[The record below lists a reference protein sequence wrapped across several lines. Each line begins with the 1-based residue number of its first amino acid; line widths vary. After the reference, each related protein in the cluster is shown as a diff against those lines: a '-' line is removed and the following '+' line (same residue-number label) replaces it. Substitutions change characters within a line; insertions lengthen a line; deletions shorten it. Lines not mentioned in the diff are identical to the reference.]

1 MRNEALRQFLMVR
14 RARITPERAGLPSP
28 RGPRR
33 VTGLRRDEVASL
45 AGISAGYYKR
55 VERGVVTGVSAS
67 VLANLAQALQLNDAE
82 SDYLADLLRAGPTSS
97 HPAHPLPPARS
108 VRPFVLQLL
117 AATNLPCCV
126 LDDRLDVLAAN
137 DLARALY
144 LPLYESP
151 ARPVNQARFTFCDAA
166 SHDYWGDWDAMADLV
181 VSLLRASSGR
191 GPVDP
196 GLACLITELRT
207 GCADFRS
214 RWAAFDVASDTYGV
228 REINHPLVGRLTLE
242 THSIPLP
249 EDPGQRVVV
258 HTPQPAACTERQ
270 LARLAACGADVD
282 APAQASSR

>member
-1 MRNEALRQFLMVR
+1 MRNEALHQFLMVR
-14 RARITPERAGLPSP
+14 RARITPERAGIPTP

-33 VTGLRRDEVASL
+33 VSGLRRAEVASL
-45 AGISAGYYKR
+45 AGISTGYYKR
-55 VERGVVTGVSAS
+55 VERGVVTSVSES
-67 VLANLAQALQLNDAE
+67 VLTNVAHALQLNDAE
-82 SDYLADLLRAGPTSS
+82 REYLADLLRSGTASS
-97 HPAHPLPPARS
+97 HPAHPLLPARA
-108 VRPFVLQLL
+108 VRPFVRQLL

-144 LPLYESP
+144 LPLYESD

-166 SHDYWGDWDAMADLV
+166 SHDYWGDWDAMADLA
-181 VSLLRASSGR
+181 VSVLRASSGR
-191 GPVDP
+191 DPVDA
-196 GLACLITELRT
+196 GLAGLITELRMRS
-207 GCADFRS
+207 ADFRT
-214 RWAAFDVASDTYGV
+214 RWAAYDVASDTCGV

-258 HTPQPAACTERQ
+258 HTPCAAAGTERQ

-282 APAQASSR
+282 DAD

>member
-14 RARITPERAGLPSP
+14 RARITPDRAGLTTP

-33 VTGLRRDEVASL
+33 VTGLRRAEVASL
-45 AGISAGYYKR
+45 AGISTGYYKR

-67 VLANLAQALQLNDAE
+67 VLANLAHALQLNDAE
-82 SDYLADLLRAGPTSS
+82 HDYLADLLRGGSSSS
-97 HPAHPLPPARS
+97 HPAHPLPSAQT
-108 VRPFVLQLL
+108 VRPFVQQLL

-151 ARPVNQARFTFCDAA
+151 TRPVNQARFTFCDAA
-166 SHDYWGDWDAMADLV
+166 SHDYWGDWDTMADLV
-181 VSLLRASSGR
+181 VSLLRGSSGR
-191 GPVDP
+191 DPVDP
-196 GLACLITELRT
+196 GLAQLITELRARS
-207 GCADFRS
+207 ADFRT
-214 RWAAFDVASDTYGV
+214 RWAAFDVASDTCGV

-258 HTPQPAACTERQ
+258 HTPHPAACTQQQ
-270 LARLAACGADVD
+270 LARLAACGSAVD
-282 APAQASSR
+282 EPTPASGR